1 LPPPGGAASAECPD
15 PVRAEG
21 IGFGVDPA
29 PTLPFP
35 SPLTPMAVEIKIRK
49 GEAVDKALRRLKKKV
64 DRENIIKDARAK
76 RGFEKPTTRRRRKRK
91 VKDFNAYLRKK
102 WENK

>member
-1 LPPPGGAASAECPD
+1 MP
-15 PVRAEG
+15 
-21 IGFGVDPA
+21 
-29 PTLPFP
+29 
-35 SPLTPMAVEIKIRK
+35 VEIKIRK

-76 RGFEKPTTRRRRKRK
+76 RGYEKPTTRRRRKRK

-102 WENK
+102 WEHK

>member
-1 LPPPGGAASAECPD
+1 MAPPGGAASAEWPD
-15 PVRAEG
+15 PGRG
-21 IGFGVDPA
+21 GPGGFGVDPA
-29 PTLPFP
+29 PALPFR
-35 SPLTPMAVEIKIRK
+35 SASTPMAVEIKIRK

-76 RGFEKPTTRRRRKRK
+76 RGYEKPTTKRRRKRK